1 MTDEPIEDGPRNANG
16 SYSGQITVRTAVE
29 KSVNTIAWK
38 LYEELTPEVGLS
50 YLEKMNFA
58 KLDAND
64 YRPATALGG
73 FTNGVSA
80 LEMASG
86 YAAIENDG
94 NYRAPT
100 CIVKIL
106 DADGNEIYASA
117 QTEEAVYKQNAARMM
132 TDVLKGV
139 ITSGTAHGLGLGS
152 MPAAGKTGTSNDQ
165 KDGWFVG
172 YTRYYTTSVWVGY
185 DMPKKMDK
193 LMGSTYPG
201 TIWQKF
207 MLKAHEGRSPMEFL
221 PYAQVSDEVHTFHQE
236 DTEENPDQNADEN
249 AGQQDQNQQQ
259 QDQQQ
264 PQNQQQQDQQQPQEQ
279 QQQQQE
285 QQQQQQQEQQ
295 QQQDQQ
301 QDQQQQDQQQ

>member
-1 MTDEPIEDGPRNANG
+1 
-16 SYSGQITVRTAVE
+16 
-29 KSVNTIAWK
+29 
-38 LYEELTPEVGLS
+38 
-50 YLEKMNFA
+50 MNFA

-139 ITSGTAHGLGLGS
+139 ITSGAAHGLGLGS
-152 MPAAGKTGTSNDQ
+152 MPAAGRQVHPTTRRT
-165 KDGWFVG
+165 DGLWDIRDI
-172 YTRYYTTSVWVGY
+172 TR
-185 DMPKKMDK
+185 
-193 LMGSTYPG
+193 
-201 TIWQKF
+201 
-207 MLKAHEGRSPMEFL
+207 R
-221 PYAQVSDEVHTFHQE
+221 VSGLVMICRK
-236 DTEENPDQNADEN
+236 N
-249 AGQQDQNQQQ
+249 G
-259 QDQQQ
+259 
-264 PQNQQQQDQQQPQEQ
+264 
-279 QQQQQE
+279 
-285 QQQQQQQEQQ
+285 
-295 QQQDQQ
+295 
-301 QDQQQQDQQQ
+301 

>member
-1 MTDEPIEDGPRNANG
+1 M
-16 SYSGQITVRTAVE
+16 
-29 KSVNTIAWK
+29 
-38 LYEELTPEVGLS
+38 
-50 YLEKMNFA
+50 
-58 KLDAND
+58 
-64 YRPATALGG
+64 
-73 FTNGVSA
+73 SA

-185 DMPKKMDK
+185 DMPKKW
-193 LMGSTYPG
+193 
-201 TIWQKF
+201 I
-207 MLKAHEGRSPMEFL
+207 
-221 PYAQVSDEVHTFHQE
+221 
-236 DTEENPDQNADEN
+236 N
-249 AGQQDQNQQQ
+249 
-259 QDQQQ
+259 
-264 PQNQQQQDQQQPQEQ
+264 
-279 QQQQQE
+279 
-285 QQQQQQQEQQ
+285 
-295 QQQDQQ
+295 
-301 QDQQQQDQQQ
+301 